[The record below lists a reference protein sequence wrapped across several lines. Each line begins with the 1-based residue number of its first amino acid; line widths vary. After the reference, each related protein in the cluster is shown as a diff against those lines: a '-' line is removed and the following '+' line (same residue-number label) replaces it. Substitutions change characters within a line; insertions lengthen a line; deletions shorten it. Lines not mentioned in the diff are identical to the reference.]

1 MSMTMLRATAVL
13 FATLGLAGCG
23 AKPPAQSTVNAPQAN
38 PEGLEMGVTGI
49 PIDPRKKTVVIL
61 TAPAAARTPAEQ
73 MSQLQVQNART
84 QAQIASR
91 MQAYSRSLGSSGSR
105 QRQAAAMAGDLEA
118 YKQQSLQMYK
128 LQQQL
133 PETQAEATE

>member
-1 MSMTMLRATAVL
+1 MLRRTAVL
-13 FATLGLAGCG
+13 CTALGLAGCG
-23 AKPPAQSTVNAPQAN
+23 AKPPAQSTVSAPQAN
-38 PEGLEMGVTGI
+38 PEGFEMGVTGI

-61 TAPAAARTPAEQ
+61 TAPGAARTPAEQ
-73 MSQLQVQNART
+73 MSKLQAQNVRT

-91 MQAYSRSLGSSGSR
+91 MKAYSRSLGSPESR

-128 LQQQL
+128 LRQQL